1 MSTGQTSG
9 TPSHP
14 PQSLSGLDLVI
25 GLAVM
30 AVWGLN
36 FAIAKLGTAVIPPL
50 WILVIR
56 FTIVGLMLLPFV
68 PAPRNPDQ
76 WRAMLGL
83 SVTLGLLH
91 FGLMFTG
98 VRLIDS
104 STAAIVGQL
113 QVPFSTLLAFL
124 IFKDVPGWRRIVGMA
139 LAFLGVIVVAAGP
152 NWGAGQVDTGLR
164 GTGLGGSPVGG
175 TYLFGVILVASGAF
189 VWAIANIQIKRVQ
202 DLPPLSITAW
212 VSILS
217 APQLAI
223 LSFILEDGQIESM
236 MHAGFQGWFSVFYMV
251 FGATLFCYSMWYSM
265 MRRYPISLLTPFT
278 LTVPVFGVL
287 GGVLLLGEPL
297 TAQILIGGAITLV
310 GVFFLNRT
318 PKPKPQ

>member
-1 MSTGQTSG
+1 MSTG
-9 TPSHP
+9 PSSP
-14 PQSLSGLDLVI
+14 PQNLSGLDLII

-30 AVWGLN
+30 AVWGVN

-50 WILVIR
+50 WILTIR

-68 PAPRNPDQ
+68 PAPRNAGQ

-91 FGLMFTG
+91 FGLMFSG

-104 STAAIVGQL
+104 STAAIIGQL
-113 QVPFSTLLAFL
+113 QVPFSTLLAFF
-124 IFKDVPGWRRIVGMA
+124 IFKDVPGWRRLVGMA

-152 NWGAGQVDTGLR
+152 DLGTSMGAAVNT
-164 GTGLGGSPVGG
+164 SS
-175 TYLFGVILVASGAF
+175 YLFGALLVAAGAF
-189 VWAIANIQIKRVQ
+189 IWAIANIQIKQVQ
-202 DLPPLSITAW
+202 ELPPLSITAW

-217 APQLAI
+217 APQLAA
-223 LSFILEDGQIESM
+223 LSFMLEDGQIASLTQ
-236 MHAGFQGWFSVFYMV
+236 AGFQGWFSVFYMV

-287 GGVLLLGEPL
+287 GGVVLLGEPL
-297 TAQILIGGAITLV
+297 TIQILIGGAITLV

-318 PKPKPQ
+318 PKSKSQ